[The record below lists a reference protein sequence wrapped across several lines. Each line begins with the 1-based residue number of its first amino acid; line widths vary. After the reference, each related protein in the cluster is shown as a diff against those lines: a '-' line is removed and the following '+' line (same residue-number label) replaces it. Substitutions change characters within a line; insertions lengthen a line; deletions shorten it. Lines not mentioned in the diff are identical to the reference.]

1 MIFAAVGNFR
11 NPPEWPVD
19 GAKVERSPLFTV
31 TAIAREAS
39 STKGRF
45 WGDY

>member
-1 MIFAAVGNFR
+1 MIAAAVGSFG
-11 NPPEWPVD
+11 NPPEWPMD
-19 GAKVERSPLFTV
+19 GAEAERSSLFTI